1 MGMNNDVFEAR
12 CKEIV
17 RDYFNSHADK
27 SKSGCYIGLDDVYVV
42 WMVRV
47 LGNNKALLSTNVT
60 DGMYY
65 EITRNGQTGEFCVD
79 AYKKWENFSVAGV
92 EKEGT

>member
-1 MGMNNDVFEAR
+1 MSMNNDAFEAR

-17 RDYFNSHADK
+17 RDYFNSKADK
-27 SKSGCYIGLDDVYVV
+27 SKIGCYIGLDDVHVV

-47 LGNNKALLSTNVT
+47 LGNNKALLITDVT

-65 EITRNGQTGEFCVD
+65 EITRNGQTGEFYVGV
-79 AYKKWENFSVAGV
+79 YKKWENFSVV
-92 EKEGT
+92 STEKEDD